1 MLVGY
6 NTNITYKGSV
16 YHVQTEDSGLKNPI
30 IITLLYLKGT
40 ILSSKKTGYAEIAAS
55 PDFKE
60 KVREIMKEQHKNMI
74 KELVSG
80 RLTSEVVPQ
89 TTGETALSEPVP
101 SEPAVNSLA
110 EPTAKGQIIKSLD
123 DILLD
128 YIIKRED

>member
-6 NTNITYKGSV
+6 NTNITYKGNV

-40 ILSSKKTGYAEIAAS
+40 ILSSKKTGYAHIAAS

-80 RLTSEVVPQ
+80 RLT
-89 TTGETALSEPVP
+89 GETVP
-101 SEPAVNSLA
+101 KVPEEPAPTEPEITPPA
-110 EPTAKGQIIKSLD
+110 EANGQIVKSLD

>member
-6 NTNITYKGSV
+6 NTNITYKGNV

-30 IITLLYLKGT
+30 IVTLLYLKGT
-40 ILSSKKTGYAEIAAS
+40 ILSSKKTGYAHIAAN

-80 RLTSEVVPQ
+80 RLTSETAPQ
-89 TTGETALSEPVP
+89 ATEETALPKPVVD
-101 SEPAVNSLA
+101 SPAESG
-110 EPTAKGQIIKSLD
+110 AKGQIIKSLD